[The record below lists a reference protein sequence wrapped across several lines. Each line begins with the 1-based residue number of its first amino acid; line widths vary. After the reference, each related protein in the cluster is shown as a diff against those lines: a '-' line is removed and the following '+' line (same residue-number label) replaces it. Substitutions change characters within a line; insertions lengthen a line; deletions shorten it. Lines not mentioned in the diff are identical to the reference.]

1 MLMKE
6 MVIVKPT
13 HLPHYSYIH
22 ATELAIQYMKEHLDE
37 EVTSEQLA
45 HLVGYS
51 SYHFTRIFKKVTG
64 ISPRQ
69 YLSAMR
75 MESSKQALLKQ
86 PSLIMKI
93 MLSIGFRS
101 AGSFHHRF
109 KQFVG
114 LSPKKFAATSSEL
127 ASHMNQYEHKPLTS
141 DTQPSSPRMCIHCQ
155 LETPPDFRGLLFV
168 GLFPRPIPDQK
179 PIVGTALNMRNLSIN
194 VADMTTAIDFYCN
207 KLGFE
212 ISTQYDDNLVSLK
225 HEHIPIVL
233 CQVEFPTQVQYPRES
248 QVVIGLQVEDLTA
261 SIQQYKQ
268 IGIQVLYDEPHECPP
283 GIYNAIVDPFGNV
296 IELLEYR

>member
-1 MLMKE
+1 MIMKE
-6 MVIVKPT
+6 MVNVEPT
-13 HLPHYSYIH
+13 HLPHHSYIH

-51 SYHFTRIFKKVTG
+51 AYHFTRIFKKATG

-69 YLSAMR
+69 YLSALR
-75 MESSKQALLKQ
+75 IESGKQALLKQ
-86 PSLIMKI
+86 PSLLTKI

-127 ASHMNQYEHKPLTS
+127 FSHMNQYEHTPLTS
-141 DTQPSSPRMCIHCQ
+141 DTLPSSPQMCIHCQ

-179 PIVGTALNMRNLSIN
+179 PIVGTALNMRNRECIFTDISPGTYYILAAGIPWSRNPVDYFKLDTCLRGKFDEPVEVNI
-194 VADMTTAIDFYCN
+194 TT
-207 KLGFE
+207 KLHVHLLLRDPLP
-212 ISTQYDDNLVSLK
+212 YDP
-225 HEHIPIVL
+225 PIVVNL
-233 CQVEFPTQVQYPRES
+233 P
-248 QVVIGLQVEDLTA
+248 
-261 SIQQYKQ
+261 
-268 IGIQVLYDEPHECPP
+268 
-283 GIYNAIVDPFGNV
+283 
-296 IELLEYR
+296 LLLFEKFNRKRAN